1 MWRPA
6 GPLLQVH
13 LDLQA
18 ATLFTLVDVQK
29 MDTRVYENRSLVR
42 DSASFPGK
50 RINISQDF

>member
-1 MWRPA
+1 MWRAA

-18 ATLFTLVDVQK
+18 ATLFTLVDMQK
-29 MDTRVYENRSLVR
+29 MEARVYEKRSLVR